1 MSEMK
6 IAVVGASG
14 LIGRQIVAALAE
26 REHDAAAVHLFG
38 TERSNGEELDFEDD
52 VLTIETMGPDSFR
65 GIKVVILAVP
75 PSAARLLA
83 SQAQQ
88 AGAWVVDCSGAFR
101 LDPGVP
107 LVVPGVNDTVLDT
120 PFSGRVVSLASPVT
134 QALASVLEPLRVKFG
149 LTFADVTVLQGAS
162 SSGQQGV
169 DRLAKQA
176 AELMNGKEPEVEVFP
191 HRLGFNVIPAVGEF
205 DAKGFSQDER
215 NLMVE
220 TARLWAGP
228 ELPAVTT
235 TSLLVPTYHG
245 TMLIVSAHLRRPVD
259 ADGVR
264 AVLKEE
270 SDLKVIDAPEQN
282 VYPMPML
289 TSNDDTVHVGR
300 IRALGERVQLIIA
313 VDNVQRMAAR
323 AIDVALELGDAKH

>member
-1 MSEMK
+1 MSDMQ

-14 LIGRQIVAALAE
+14 LVGRQIVAALAD
-26 REHDAAAVHLFG
+26 REYDAAAVHLFS
-38 TERSNGEELDFEDD
+38 TERSNGEEVDFGDD
-52 VLTIETMGPDSFR
+52 VLTIETTTAESFR
-65 GIKVVILAVP
+65 GMKAVILAVP
-75 PSAARLLA
+75 ANAARLLA
-83 SQAQQ
+83 QQAQQ

-107 LVVPGVNDTVLDT
+107 LVVPGVNDGVLDT
-120 PFSGRVVSLASPVT
+120 PFKGRVVALADAVT
-134 QALASVLEPLRVKFG
+134 QALASALEPLRAKFG
-149 LTFADVTVLQGAS
+149 LAFADVTVMQGAS
-162 SSGQQGV
+162 SAGAAGV
-169 DRLAKQA
+169 DRLSQQA
-176 AELMNGKEPEVEVFP
+176 TDLMNGKEPTIEVFP
-191 HRLGFNVIPAVGEF
+191 HRLGFNIIPAIGEL
-205 DAKGFSQDER
+205 DARGFSQSEK

-228 ELPAVTT
+228 DLPVVTT
-235 TSLLVPTYHG
+235 TSMLVPTYHG

-264 AVLKEE
+264 AVLRED
-270 SDLKVIDAPEQN
+270 SDLKVIDSPTEN

-289 TSNDDTVHVGR
+289 TTDDATVHVGR

-313 VDNVQRMAAR
+313 VDNAHRMAAR